1 MTVLY
6 CIWDTCSARTATKQ
20 PLLRLKKKK
29 TTNLF
34 LSCFISWCCDPPS
47 AAPRVCCCPVP
58 PARTMQA
65 LLLPLQEWPRCAS
78 PVQTTG
84 SCFLSASQQ
93 WQLLFDVWAWP
104 LVPSLCPS
112 CTRKRHQGL
121 KTVGCPTAPLHK
133 MHTLATLYFG
143 GLHPISSP
151 LSGLFSFYLCCAQLV
166 TCTAAPGSML
176 LSGGHFLFPA
186 SALQLWC
193 RGRAGSRGE
202 ALGQHLG
209 RQVCRDP

>member
-6 CIWDTCSARTATKQ
+6 CIWDTCRARTATKQ

-29 TTNLF
+29 QLTF
-34 LSCFISWCCDPPS
+34 SS
-47 AAPRVCCCPVP
+47 AALSPDAVILQVLLLVCAAALYHLPGQCKHFSCHFRDGHVVLPLFKQ
-58 PARTMQA
+58 QA
-65 LLLPLQEWPRCAS
+65 LAS
-78 PVQTTG
+78 WAHPSNG
-84 SCFLSASQQ
+84 SYSLMCGLGL
-93 WQLLFDVWAWP
+93 WC
-104 LVPSLCPS
+104 PSLCPS